1 MILET
6 GELDSGGELLGE
18 RPGDG
23 WSLLRFG
30 DELGRL
36 TIRYGKGRESVVTY
50 DLVSFPAVGGRG
62 VRLAKRS
69 AGTDP
74 DDLSHDVILPDGEFP
89 TVCSC
94 RGHARWQ
101 RCKHGAAVRALA
113 ERGLLD
119 VSPSDPIDVEV
130 RPAAPPPAVPR
141 RFDIPVPF

>member
-1 MILET
+1 MIFES

-36 TIRYGKGRESVVTY
+36 TIRFGKGRESIVTY
-50 DLVSFPAVGGRG
+50 DLATFPVVGGLG

-74 DDLSHDVILPDGEFP
+74 GDSSHDVIAPDAGFP
-89 TVCSC
+89 AVCSC
-94 RGHARWQ
+94 RGNARWH
-101 RCKHGAAVRALA
+101 RCKHAAAVRALA

-119 VSPSDPIDVEV
+119 TPADVDV
-130 RPAAPPPAVPR
+130 RPATPPPY
-141 RFDIPVPF
+141 IPVSCDVPVPS